1 MRRGEKLNGRR
12 VARGSREGLENPG
25 SYCRS
30 GGRVRERREKALD
43 LESELDPPPFLATP
57 SFRPS
62 LQISKRVLDGSHFLS
77 SSFLPPPGLQPHP
90 SVLRS
95 LYPRKG
101 VSGFARL
108 PRTLLPFPLP
118 RGPLYVLTGYRRSLV
133 ADFIVGKCWVGDCR
147 SSDEEGTGGG

>member
-12 VARGSREGLENPG
+12 VERGSREGLENPG

-57 SFRPS
+57 SSLPS
-62 LQISKRVLDGSHFLS
+62 LQISKRVLDESHFLS
-77 SSFLPPPGLQPHP
+77 SSFLPPPGLRPHP

-118 RGPLYVLTGYRRSLV
+118 RSHRQRLQPAQTAFLRKRGTYTHPHSSFSGLSSLLCN
-133 ADFIVGKCWVGDCR
+133 G
-147 SSDEEGTGGG
+147 